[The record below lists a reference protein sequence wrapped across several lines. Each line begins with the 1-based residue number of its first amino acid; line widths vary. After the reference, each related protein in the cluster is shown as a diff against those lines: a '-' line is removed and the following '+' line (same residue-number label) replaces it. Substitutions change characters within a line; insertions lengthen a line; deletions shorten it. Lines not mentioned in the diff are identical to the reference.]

1 MDELMQMTLDDIG
14 DLFKAL
20 HAKTLEIERLKLQ
33 VQELEEAL
41 GRKKVMQNATSISP
55 RSGDGGK

>member
-1 MDELMQMTLDDIG
+1 MQLTLDDIG

-20 HAKTLEIERLKLQ
+20 HAKTLEIERFKLQ